1 MTNMT
6 RRGFLKGTGMAA
18 GAMAFTSF
26 APMSVASSNARGKGI
41 LTAGRMGPMLCEVQD
56 GKLVSTTNA
65 LPQTVPN
72 SLQSTGPDQVH
83 TKARVKYPMVR
94 KGYLANPSAPEGVRG
109 SDEFVRVS
117 WDEAYKLIHE
127 QHMRIRKEYG
137 PASVFAGSYGWR
149 SSGVLHKAQTLLQ
162 RYMSMAGGYS
172 GHLGGL
178 LNGCCADHHAARCG
192 LYRSVRATNHVP
204 SGTRAQ

>member
-1 MTNMT
+1 MTNLT
-6 RRGFLKGTGMAA
+6 RRGFLKGTGLTA
-18 GAMAFTSF
+18 GALAFTSLT
-26 APMSVASSNARGKGI
+26 PMSALASDKRGSGV
-41 LTAGRMGPMLCEVQD
+41 LTAGRMGPMLCEVKD

-72 SLQSTGPDQVH
+72 SLQTTGPDQVH

-117 WDEAYKLIHE
+117 WDEVYKLIHE
-127 QHMRIRKEYG
+127 QHMRIRKEHG
-137 PASVFAGSYGWR
+137 AESVFAGSYGWR

-162 RYMSMAGGYS
+162 RYMSMA
-172 GHLGGL
+172 
-178 LNGCCADHHAARCG
+178 
-192 LYRSVRATNHVP
+192 
-204 SGTRAQ
+204 

>member
-172 GHLGGL
+172 GHLG
-178 LNGCCADHHAARCG
+178 
-192 LYRSVRATNHVP
+192 
-204 SGTRAQ
+204 